1 MDYLY
6 DNLVGVA
13 GLIATVIGLGIA
25 IWQIGR
31 ARKAAK
37 AAEGAAS
44 AARRASDETRS
55 AIHGVLTVSDLR
67 RVIGYLQQIKGFHRD
82 QKWETSLNM
91 YQLLRSSLTDVH
103 ARLPAPASRY
113 RVALR
118 EAITEVTLIE
128 DEVETALKD
137 TGGPVNWEKFNST
150 LNRIQ
155 DNLETIA
162 SSTQVGESEVSE

>member
-25 IWQIGR
+25 IRQIGR

-55 AIHGVLTVSDLR
+55 AIHGVLTISDLQ
-67 RVIGYLQQIKGFHRD
+67 RVIGYVQQIKSLHRD
-82 QKWETSLNM
+82 QKWETCLHV
-91 YQLLRSSLTDVH
+91 YQVLRSSLADIR
-103 ARLPAPASRY
+103 ARLPEPAAQY
-113 RVALR
+113 RLTLR
-118 EAITEVTLIE
+118 ESIDQMRSIE
-128 DEVETALKD
+128 DT
-137 TGGPVNWEKFNST
+137 VNAAVLAGDEPAGVEKFNSA
-150 LNRIQ
+150 LNTIQ
-155 DNLETIA
+155 VKLEGMV
-162 SSTQVGESEVSE
+162 SSAQVQESEVNT